1 MTADDAALLTVGQL
15 ARRSGLTTK
24 ALRHY
29 DRVGLLEP
37 ALIDSVNGYRRYR
50 LEQLAHA
57 SLVRVL
63 RDLDA
68 RLDEIRALGLEP
80 SQAEVAMTLRGH
92 RLRLEAELVGVQR
105 RLHVLDHV
113 IEQGWNAMTAT
124 EPDAVPLD
132 GETETALAAALF
144 NGVWALLEQPNRTED
159 DDARMLHMSHAQ
171 CHHWSQVGTAVNF
184 VRAEW
189 QCSRVYATL
198 RRSEPALF
206 HARRA
211 FALCEAAG
219 IGDFDLAFCYEALA
233 RAHAVAD
240 DDEAARVWRQRG
252 LNAAQDVADDDDRAL
267 LLADLESIPH

>member
-1 MTADDAALLTVGQL
+1 MTADDASLLTVGQL
-15 ARRSGLTTK
+15 ARRSGLTAK

-57 SLVRVL
+57 SLVRLL
-63 RDLDA
+63 RELDVP
-68 RLDEIRALGLEP
+68 LDEIRALGLEP

-113 IEQGWNAMTAT
+113 IEQGWNSVATTEHDAGPLDAAT
-124 EPDAVPLD
+124 E
-132 GETETALAAALF
+132 TTLAAALF
-144 NGVWALLEQPNRTED
+144 NGVWTLLEQPNRTPD
-159 DDARMLHMSHAQ
+159 DDARMLHMAHAQ
-171 CHHWSQVGTAVNF
+171 CHHWNQVGTAVNF

-198 RRSEPALF
+198 RRSEPALY

-211 FALCEAAG
+211 LQLCEAAG
-219 IGDFDLAFCYEALA
+219 IEDFDLAYCYEALA
-233 RAHAVAD
+233 RAHAVSG
-240 DDEAARVWRQRG
+240 DDEAARTWRQRG
-252 LNAAQDVADDDDRAL
+252 LDAAQGVADDDDRAL